1 MRTVN
6 EIQAALF
13 EDAPAYMKEDWDN
26 VGLLCGRANRAVE
39 TVLVAL
45 DPFPDVA
52 REAKERGAQL
62 LVTHHPLIF
71 GSISSVNDGSAA
83 GRTLLFLIENGI
95 AAVNLHTNLDA
106 APGGVND
113 VLAAALGLEDV
124 RVLRRAG
131 EDEQGRPYGLGRYG
145 SVPPRALP
153 EFLRLVRGR
162 LGCGGLRYADGG
174 RPVQMVAVGGGAC
187 GELLP
192 EAARLGCDTFV
203 TADLKYNHF
212 ADAKELGVNLI
223 DAGHFPTENL
233 ICKEL
238 AARLRARFP
247 ELRVLES
254 ERRRD
259 CVAFDRGTAY
269 A

>member
-1 MRTVN
+1 MRTVS

-13 EDAPAYMKEDWDN
+13 EDAPAYMKESWDN
-26 VGLLCGRANRAVE
+26 AGLLCGRGSHPVE
-39 TVLVAL
+39 TALVAL

-71 GSISSVNDGSAA
+71 GSIQSVNDGSAV
-83 GRTLLFLIENGI
+83 GRTILYLVENGI

-113 VLAAALGLEDV
+113 VLAAALGLADV
-124 RVLRRAG
+124 RVLCPAG
-131 EDEQGRPYGLGRYG
+131 EDGEGRPYGLGRYG
-145 SVPPRALP
+145 TVPPCPLP
-153 EFLRLVRGR
+153 EFLRLVCSR
-162 LGCGGLRYADGG
+162 LGCAGLRYVDGK
-174 RPVQMVAVGGGAC
+174 RPVRTVAVGGGAC
-187 GELLP
+187 GEFLRD
-192 EAARLGCDTFV
+192 AARLGCDTFV
-203 TADLKYNHF
+203 TADLKYNQF

-233 ICKEL
+233 VCKTL
-238 AARLRARFP
+238 AARLRERFP

-254 ERRRD
+254 ERHHD
-259 CVAFDRGTAY
+259 CVAFYTGE
-269 A
+269 